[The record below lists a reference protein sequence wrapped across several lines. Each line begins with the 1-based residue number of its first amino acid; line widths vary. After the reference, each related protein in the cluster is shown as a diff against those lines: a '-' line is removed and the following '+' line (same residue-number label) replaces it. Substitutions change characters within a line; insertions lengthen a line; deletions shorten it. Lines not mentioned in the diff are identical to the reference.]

1 MQNQVIFH
9 RQSSSVRR
17 KSLSS
22 NDLAKLDEQVV
33 FLKFTPK
40 DNQSKDGV
48 NLQQEPSNLRKI
60 SAISGRRRS
69 LSSGDATI
77 LLANNW
83 PLVEG

>member
-1 MQNQVIFH
+1 MIFH